1 MMIERISNQDG
12 SGSTRI
18 PAVERVSPS
27 RPVEDILRHPEEPSS
42 KQPSKQDHKE
52 LDKEKMEEVIQGMND
67 FLQPTNTSLK
77 FVLHDKLNDYYVA
90 VVDDR
95 TDEVIK
101 EIPSKKLLDTYANM
115 MEFVGLLVDKKI

>member
-1 MMIERISNQDG
+1 MMIERISNQNG

-18 PAVERVSPS
+18 PAVERVNPS
-27 RPVEDILRHPEEPSS
+27 RPVEDILKHPEEPSS
-42 KQPSKQDHKE
+42 KEPSKQGYKE
-52 LDKEKMEEVIQGMND
+52 MDKEKVEEVVQGMND
-67 FLQPTNTSLK
+67 FIQPINTSIQ

-90 VVDDR
+90 VVDDA

>member
-1 MMIERISNQDG
+1 MMIERISNQNG

-18 PAVERVSPS
+18 PAVERVNPS
-27 RPVEDILRHPEEPSS
+27 RPVEDIVKHPEEPS
-42 KQPSKQDHKE
+42 KQPYKQIHEE
-52 LDKEKMEEVIQGMND
+52 LDKEKMEEVIKGIND

-77 FVLHDKLNDYYVA
+77 FVLHDKLNDYYVK
-90 VVDDR
+90 VVDDK
-95 TDEVIK
+95 THEVIK

>member
-1 MMIERISNQDG
+1 MIERISNQNG

-18 PAVERVSPS
+18 PAVERVNPS
-27 RPVEDILRHPEEPSS
+27 RPVEDILKHPEEPSS
-42 KQPSKQDHKE
+42 KEPSKQGYKE
-52 LDKEKMEEVIQGMND
+52 MDKEKVEEVVQGMND
-67 FLQPTNTSLK
+67 FIQPINTSIQ

-90 VVDDR
+90 VVDDA